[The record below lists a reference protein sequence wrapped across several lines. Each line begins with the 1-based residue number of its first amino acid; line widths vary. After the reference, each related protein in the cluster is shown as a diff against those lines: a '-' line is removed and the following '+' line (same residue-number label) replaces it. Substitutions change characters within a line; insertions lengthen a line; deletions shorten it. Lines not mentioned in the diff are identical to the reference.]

1 MHAQIAAA
9 FAFLIVT
16 LGTTF
21 EMLSLK
27 TAVFIVFQ
35 R

>member
-1 MHAQIAAA
+1 MHVQIAAA
-9 FAFLIVT
+9 FACLIVT

-27 TAVFIVFQ
+27 ALVFIVFQ